1 MHNQVKQHLPFLLL
15 ALTAAAAPVSVSW
28 TLSPDDAGTN
38 GYYTISYLPT
48 NAASVNSQ
56 VTLTNVPGG
65 TTNVIVA
72 VPVSPCFVFGT
83 FTDTNTGAT
92 SVLSTPCYFVAP
104 VQPPRPPVRL
114 QHL

>member
-1 MHNQVKQHLPFLLL
+1 MKHIATIFLLTLPLL
-15 ALTAAAAPVSVSW
+15 AGPVNLSW
-28 TLSPDDAGTN
+28 QPSPDDAGTN

-72 VPVSPCFVFGT
+72 VPVSPCFVFAT

-104 VQPPRPPVRL
+104 AQPPRPPVRL
-114 QHL
+114 QHF